1 MLKKVL
7 NFHFSFSYICGKGK
21 YLIAFYFISCLLLAS
36 AYVWLIHF
44 YVKGWLKTPQQN
56 LDKSLAPTE
65 AFTVVISVRNEE
77 DNIENC
83 LNSILKQN
91 YPRQLYEIIV
101 INDFSTDSTLK
112 KISPFENRVKL
123 IKLSEHLPQERAN
136 FPNKKTA
143 ITMAVNMAKN
153 PLILCAD
160 GDCEY
165 GENWMLS
172 IEQFY
177 KKYKKDF
184 IAAPVDYIFDN
195 TWLFN
200 FLEMDLVAMM
210 GVTAGSIGQKKPVM
224 ASGANMMFTKAVFK
238 EVNGYEGNEE
248 IPSGDDVFLMQ
259 KVFINNEKAV
269 GFVKNTE
276 AIAFTIAPHTFTEFL
291 NQRIRWTSKST
302 NMIDVKVKVVL
313 VFNYLFYL
321 ALFLNFFVLPFFN
334 IAFLV
339 FGVVMMVFKLI
350 IDTLFFTNILAFFN
364 KSKLLKWMLPIEILH
379 IFYVSVMGVLALVGT
394 YKWKGRTVKK

>member
-1 MLKKVL
+1 M
-7 NFHFSFSYICGKGK
+7 
-21 YLIAFYFISCLLLAS
+21 IAFYFISCLLLAT

-56 LDKSLAPTE
+56 LDKTLKPTE

-91 YPRQLYEIIV
+91 YPKDLYEIIV
-101 INDFSTDSTLK
+101 VNDFSTDSTLK
-112 KISPFENRVKL
+112 KISPFENRIKL
-123 IKLSEHLPQERAN
+123 IKLSEHLPKERAN

-165 GENWMLS
+165 GENWILS

-200 FLEMDLVAMM
+200 FLEMDLAAMM

-224 ASGANMMFTKAVFK
+224 ASGANMMFTKAIFK

-259 KVFINNEKAV
+259 KVFMNNEKAV

-276 AIAFTIAPHTFTEFL
+276 AIAFTIAPHTFSEFL

-302 NMIDVKVKVVL
+302 NMIDIKVKVVL

-339 FGVVMMVFKLI
+339 FGVVMMAFKLI

-364 KSKLLKWMLPIEILH
+364 KSKLLKWMFPIEILH
-379 IFYVSVMGVLALVGT
+379 IIYVSVMGILALVGT
-394 YKWKGRTVKK
+394 YNWKGRTVKK